1 MFRHVTRSL
10 RVTPIHVLLIFFSF
24 FFFKFLFVVGSI
36 FSWTNQRVRLPA
48 EKRQFSVVSPSRHRP
63 VLHLLHFFEIETRP
77 LNVMGPVGVAMTLA
91 GGRVAIDNT
100 SSSTDSILSIS
111 CSSSDS
117 VPESRSRSDLAVKWL
132 LLMLT
137 AESSLSDCDRN
148 LSVRRRTLNIVQ
160 FNSIQLNLTSSK
172 KAVET
177 GSGSR

>member
-1 MFRHVTRSL
+1 M
-10 RVTPIHVLLIFFSF
+10 I
-24 FFFKFLFVVGSI
+24 
-36 FSWTNQRVRLPA
+36 
-48 EKRQFSVVSPSRHRP
+48 
-63 VLHLLHFFEIETRP
+63 
-77 LNVMGPVGVAMTLA
+77 MT
-91 GGRVAIDNT
+91 
-100 SSSTDSILSIS
+100 
-111 CSSSDS
+111 
-117 VPESRSRSDLAVKWL
+117 LAVKWL